1 MDKLVHPLF
10 VSILKDKVSKA
21 PFTGKIVVN
30 TFDMIQQCF
39 SNYIHISP
47 QDHVETWS
55 CEKNSFVF
63 PLLCTGANLKK

>member
-1 MDKLVHPLF
+1 MVLHLGAKYCGRDQFCVMDELVHPLF

-21 PFTGKIVVN
+21 PFTDKIVVN

-47 QDHVETWS
+47 QDHVET
-55 CEKNSFVF
+55 
-63 PLLCTGANLKK
+63 